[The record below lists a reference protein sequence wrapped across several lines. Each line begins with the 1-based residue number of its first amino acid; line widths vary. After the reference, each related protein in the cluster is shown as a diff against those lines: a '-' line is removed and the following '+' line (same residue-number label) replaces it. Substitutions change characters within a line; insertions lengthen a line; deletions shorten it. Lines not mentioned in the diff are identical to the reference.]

1 MPTDKGRYENRDDQ
15 QRHIRQ
21 IAFGTAS
28 TVDCAKARCN
38 APRACGARSRSA
50 QSLSRPRR
58 RRTPQ
63 GSPAK
68 KRRAA
73 TRGESD
79 TGANTWVLMLPAEAN
94 TQRKATAFLNRTQ
107 IQLDPKI
114 EQRLRAI
121 IEDILASTRHGQSQ
135 AAALTTNGKLTER
148 QIQIAEMVREGH
160 SNKIIANALGL
171 STGTVKVHLH
181 RIFLV
186 LGVKSRVQLA
196 IELDR

>member
-1 MPTDKGRYENRDDQ
+1 MKTVTTSKGTSARLHSALLRLS
-15 QRHIRQ
+15 
-21 IAFGTAS
+21 IAPKPGATPLERA
-28 TVDCAKARCN
+28 APAR
-38 APRACGARSRSA
+38 ASA